1 MYISNGHF
9 YLAVLGPGVLT
20 DVIASVTSLHDYMM
34 LICITICRTQ
44 QTSLLTTTVS
54 SSHRKEGLQKH
65 RCRPCVKNRLTYM
78 QNFCVDLQP
87 NFCLCSEHI
96 ICLYVCTDQGPSLC
110 YKADGH
116 HHSATEATVAH
127 ISTTN
132 TRDTHSTRAYIDIK
146 SISISGV
153 HSTTCHAVLATRSN

>member
-1 MYISNGHF
+1 MLSAVLLSGMSVLTLVTVLLSFNSIIFLGYCSCSRLSAVFASSVPSLFMYISNGHF

-78 QNFCVDLQP
+78 QNFCVDLQS
-87 NFCLCSEHI
+87 NFCTEFLFVFRTYHMF
-96 ICLYVCTDQGPSLC
+96 VCMHRSRSQPVLQG
-110 YKADGH
+110 
-116 HHSATEATVAH
+116 
-127 ISTTN
+127 
-132 TRDTHSTRAYIDIK
+132 
-146 SISISGV
+146 
-153 HSTTCHAVLATRSN
+153 